1 VKDALGKSL
10 EEIFKIVPG
19 GCLVF
24 FPSYKLMEKLC
35 NRWHETGQWSQL
47 YAEKALFVGNTSFFS
62 LMLFYLIICKILWK
76 FVMTNVKSLCA
87 LFSVDAKVSSSY
99 LAFVLELI
107 FIVPYQYF

>member
-24 FPSYKLMEKLC
+24 FPSYKLMEKLF
-35 NRWHETGQWSQL
+35 NRWHETVQWSQL
-47 YAEKALFVGNTSFFS
+47 YAEKYLFVGKTSFFS

-76 FVMTNVKSLCA
+76 FVMKNVKSLCA

>member
-1 VKDALGKSL
+1 VHKYCFDVKDALGKSL

-47 YAEKALFVGNTSFFS
+47 NEEKSLFVGKTSFFPCAFLSHNLQNS
-62 LMLFYLIICKILWK
+62 LKICNDK
-76 FVMTNVKSLCA
+76 C
-87 LFSVDAKVSSSY
+87 
-99 LAFVLELI
+99 
-107 FIVPYQYF
+107 